1 MKKKTLVMV
10 MASFCTSTIYAAAF
24 DRTGQSI
31 SAFLQPGNYFEASLS
46 VSDTSLEGQEAGT
59 NPTRNSISDIA
70 NSDYRPSAALKL
82 QLAPQF
88 SFGFLYD
95 QPFTSDSE
103 YYGNNSFVAK
113 PSDTILVPGID
124 SATLAQKTGREVVT
138 GNTKSNFVMQ
148 NFSLILGYQPDKN
161 WNFYAGPVYQ
171 TFKSN
176 VNLRGQVFS
185 LYNGYDFNAKE
196 VGDWGWL
203 AGFGYQI
210 PEKAI
215 KASLTYRSE
224 IMHEVTANE
233 NAPLV
238 DMLSTQQGRDFL
250 DQHLAYMVSIG
261 QLTESRRE
269 ALNRIVAGLPEAGT
283 SGSTKFRAP
292 ESVNLEFQTGLR
304 KGTLLFGNV
313 RWVHWNDFEFKP
325 YRFGEISEVVGV
337 LSTPSRPN
345 GFNLVRYY
353 DDQWS
358 ANLGIG
364 QRLSD
369 KWSGSVS
376 VGWDSGAGERVSTG
390 GPAKGYY
397 SVGLG
402 AQYSPTSKYFI
413 SGGMKYLWLGDA
425 KGQLGAQAG
434 SEYYVG
440 EYKNNYSIGYGL
452 KIGYKF

>member
-1 MKKKTLVMV
+1 MEIGVGWQDLVIK
-10 MASFCTSTIYAAAF
+10 F
-24 DRTGQSI
+24 
-31 SAFLQPGNYFEASLS
+31 P
-46 VSDTSLEGQEAGT
+46 
-59 NPTRNSISDIA
+59 
-70 NSDYRPSAALKL
+70 K
-82 QLAPQF
+82 
-88 SFGFLYD
+88 
-95 QPFTSDSE
+95 
-103 YYGNNSFVAK
+103 
-113 PSDTILVPGID
+113 
-124 SATLAQKTGREVVT
+124 
-138 GNTKSNFVMQ
+138 
-148 NFSLILGYQPDKN
+148 
-161 WNFYAGPVYQ
+161 
-171 TFKSN
+171 
-176 VNLRGQVFS
+176 
-185 LYNGYDFNAKE
+185 
-196 VGDWGWL
+196 
-203 AGFGYQI
+203 
-210 PEKAI
+210 KAI

-261 QLTESRRE
+261 QLTESRKE

>member
-1 MKKKTLVMV
+1 M
-10 MASFCTSTIYAAAF
+10 
-24 DRTGQSI
+24 
-31 SAFLQPGNYFEASLS
+31 
-46 VSDTSLEGQEAGT
+46 
-59 NPTRNSISDIA
+59 
-70 NSDYRPSAALKL
+70 
-82 QLAPQF
+82 
-88 SFGFLYD
+88 
-95 QPFTSDSE
+95 
-103 YYGNNSFVAK
+103 
-113 PSDTILVPGID
+113 
-124 SATLAQKTGREVVT
+124 
-138 GNTKSNFVMQ
+138 
-148 NFSLILGYQPDKN
+148 
-161 WNFYAGPVYQ
+161 
-171 TFKSN
+171 
-176 VNLRGQVFS
+176 
-185 LYNGYDFNAKE
+185 
-196 VGDWGWL
+196 
-203 AGFGYQI
+203 
-210 PEKAI
+210 
-215 KASLTYRSE
+215 
-224 IMHEVTANE
+224 
-233 NAPLV
+233 
-238 DMLSTQQGRDFL
+238 
-250 DQHLAYMVSIG
+250 
-261 QLTESRRE
+261 
-269 ALNRIVAGLPEAGT
+269 
-283 SGSTKFRAP
+283 
-292 ESVNLEFQTGLR
+292 NLEFQTGLR

-364 QRLSD
+364 QRLND

>member
-1 MKKKTLVMV
+1 MKRKTLVIAV
-10 MASFCTSTIYAAAF
+10 TLLCTSPLYAAAF

-31 SAFLQPGNYFEASLS
+31 SAFLQPGNYFEAGITVL
-46 VSDTSLEGQEAGT
+46 DTSLEGQEAGT
-59 NPTRNSISDIA
+59 NPTRNSISDII
-70 NSDYRPSAALKL
+70 NSAYNPSTALKL
-82 QLAPQF
+82 QLSPQF

-95 QPFTSDSE
+95 QPFASDSE
-103 YYGNNSFVAK
+103 YMGNNSFVAT
-113 PSDTILVPGID
+113 PNDTVLVPGIN
-124 SATLAQKTGREVVT
+124 STTLAEKTGGELVT
-138 GNTKSNFVMQ
+138 GNTKSSFDMQ
-148 NFSLILGYQPDKN
+148 NFSLIGGYQPDKH
-161 WNFYAGPVYQ
+161 WNLYAGPVYQ
-171 TFKSN
+171 TFRSN
-176 VNLRGQVFS
+176 INLRGRVFS
-185 LYNGYDFNAKE
+185 LYNGYDFQAKE

-203 AGFGYQI
+203 AGFAYQI

-215 KASLTYRSE
+215 KASLTYRSA
-224 IMHEVTANE
+224 IHHEVKANE
-233 NAPLV
+233 NLPLV

-250 DQHLAYMVSIG
+250 DEHLAYMVSIG
-261 QLTESRRE
+261 QMTEASRA
-269 ALNRIVAGLPEAGT
+269 ALNHVVANLPDVGKSGT
-283 SGSTKFRAP
+283 TKFKSP

-313 RWVHWNDFEFKP
+313 RWVHWSDFEFKP

-364 QRLSD
+364 QRLND

-376 VGWDSGAGERVSTG
+376 IGWDSGAGERVSTG
-390 GPAKGYY
+390 GPTKGYY

-413 SGGMKYLWLGDA
+413 SGGLKYLWLGDA